1 MTMTR
6 SKINDHFEFP
16 ETLDVSPYKIDA
28 FTNPDVQ
35 QPADTFRLVGVLIH
49 AGTAEQGHYYSH
61 VRDQITPNSC
71 RWYEFNDT
79 EVRELDPSTIKDSGF
94 GGISDRFNTMGQ
106 PLSKHYNAYM
116 LFYQRI
122 EPVQPTAPLES
133 STFASSLEREIAM
146 ENEMVLREFCI
157 FDPGLADF
165 LVDFLDKLLRAK
177 TASGSCSN
185 DHAFESR
192 VVTVFCRYL
201 QSVVGRAKD
210 AQQLEKLHERLRRY
224 NDKCAACW
232 SHVVRWG
239 CVSGM
244 RQMLV
249 GAPFARSRSVAR
261 QLMITALDTMRVA
274 TPEVYGIGVDDDSP
288 KSDPKGALKGALWAT
303 LSCLKGLEH
312 ELAANSRA
320 WSEYHGLL
328 LEINNLD
335 DGGNETAALL
345 QAGFLYHTI
354 FFLVIERV
362 EPQYL
367 PDTVRARSIISTTTS
382 KLTSFIQDLRLPP
395 RNINRRLNYGPA
407 IELLNALLKHVDLN
421 VAVPSRPPLP
431 YDLPS
436 KFPLLHAEGDLI
448 RLRDREKCLAL
459 VGAVIEKWDTPR
471 ATIEVP
477 DVIIGLLLDVD
488 TSMRTWR
495 SYIEGIQQTIVGGY
509 NYIDGSTY
517 AKYLYA
523 ATSFCMQVDST
534 TRIMQVI
541 KETAKQIETCCSAV
555 ADSSDAPQ
563 LDHIGEAPI
572 EFFNYLANHCADV
585 IATTSS
591 IHPDFIVLTIMQMA
605 PFWVPRMLQY
615 SEDRLSAGT
624 SEVMFRL
631 LQRFPSLTTADE
643 GAMKVVVPAVRDLLK
658 TLVKTLDDAVDASIH
673 ESLLL
678 HTIQLLRYSTA
689 WLKDFQLSDFDH
701 LKQLNDA
708 PLIQRCIGE
717 SWIFLPPTGVNTNI
731 IRIESADNYDQ
742 WPTGDDEELIGTG
755 QCKIFSL
762 KLGKCMNTHKTAID
776 EYASDDQFSVDEPE
790 L

>member
-1 MTMTR
+1 MIMQLLRHYRTCLKDVPDNLILHLKRFDFDLITMTR
-6 SKINDHFEFP
+6 NKINDHFEFP
-16 ETLDVSPYKIDA
+16 ETLDVGPYKIGA
-28 FTNPDVQ
+28 SMNPDVQ

-61 VRDQITPNSC
+61 VRDQSTPDSR

-94 GGISDRFNTMGQ
+94 GGLSDRCNTMGQ

-116 LFYQRI
+116 LFYQRV
-122 EPVQPTAPLES
+122 EPMQPTPPLEPA
-133 STFASSLEREIAM
+133 TYASSFEKEIAL
-146 ENEMVLREFCI
+146 ENEMVLREFCM

-165 LVDFLDKLLRAK
+165 LVDFLDKLLCAK

-185 DHAFESR
+185 DHSFEAR
-192 VVTVFCRYL
+192 VVTVLCRYL
-201 QSVVGRAKD
+201 QYVIGRAKD
-210 AQQLEKLHERLRRY
+210 AQQLERLHERLRRH
-224 NDKCAACW
+224 NGKCAACW

-239 CVSGM
+239 CASGM

-274 TPEVYGIGVDDDSP
+274 MPEVYGIGVDDASP
-288 KSDPKGALKGALWAT
+288 ESDLNGALWAT

-345 QAGFLYHTI
+345 QAGFLYHI
-354 FFLVIERV
+354 ILFLVIERV

-367 PDTVRARSIISTTTS
+367 PDTVRARSALSITTS
-382 KLTSFIQDLRLPP
+382 KLTFFMQDLRLPP
-395 RNINRRLNYGPA
+395 RSINRRLNYGPA

-421 VAVPSRPPLP
+421 DEVPSRPRMP

-436 KFPLLHAEGDLI
+436 KFPLLNSEGDLL

-488 TSMRTWR
+488 TSMRLWR

-523 ATSFCMQVDST
+523 ATSFCMQVNSG

-541 KETAKQIETCCSAV
+541 RETAKQIETCCSAV
-555 ADSSDAPQ
+555 VDGSDAPQ
-563 LDHIGEAPI
+563 LDHMGEAPI
-572 EFFNYLANHCADV
+572 KFFSYLANHCADT

-605 PFWVPRMLQY
+605 PYWVPRMLQY
-615 SEDRLSAGT
+615 TDDRLSAGT

-643 GAMKVVVPAVRDLLK
+643 GAMKVIVPAVRDLLK

-673 ESLLL
+673 ETLLL
-678 HTIQLLRYSTA
+678 HTTQVLRYSTA

-701 LKQLNDA
+701 LKQSNDA
-708 PLIQRCIGE
+708 PLIQKCIGG
-717 SWIFLPPTGVNTNI
+717 S
-731 IRIESADNYDQ
+731 
-742 WPTGDDEELIGTG
+742 
-755 QCKIFSL
+755 
-762 KLGKCMNTHKTAID
+762 
-776 EYASDDQFSVDEPE
+776 
-790 L
+790 